1 MVSVGDRRLFTAT
14 IENNLDPVWNSDE
27 LSLRLGGAEEPLTL
41 EVFDSDLLTFDDS
54 LGKAVV
60 DVGTLAYSKWH
71 KCKQSLGYGKGEI
84 EFKVRLEKQAKLR
97 LQKVQHAREE
107 LAKEQAEQL
116 KLAKAKVA
124 EGAGDVLT
132 VAVVAA
138 TGLKNTDRGLFRR
151 SGDCSDPY
159 VMVSAG
165 NKKLRTK
172 TINNNLNPAWNS
184 EWFSFSLGDA
194 DQSLELEVFDSDLLT
209 FDDLLG
215 KAKIDLAS
223 LAAGKWIECKQ
234 SLGDGNGEIELK
246 MRLERQGGT
255 RRQKADAA
263 REKLEKQQAAELQ
276 AAKAKAAEGAGDIM
290 TIVVARANGLK
301 NTDRGVFRRSGDA
314 SDPYVVVSVGKQK
327 LRTAVIDNNLNP
339 VWNSQEF
346 SFTLAGGE
354 KSLALEAFD
363 SDWLTFDDSLG
374 KAQVDIGTLAAGK
387 WTEMKQSLGDG
398 NGEIEFKVRLEKQGK
413 LRMDKAQHAREQLE
427 KEQAEQMRLA
437 KAKAEQGAGDILTVA
452 VLSASDLRNTDRG
465 FFRRGGDASDPYV
478 IVSAGGKKLRTSTID
493 NNLNPVWNSEW
504 FSFTLG
510 DADRSLELD
519 VFDSDLLTFDDL
531 LGKTKI
537 DVGTLEAGKWLHR
550 KESLGNGSGNIE
562 FKVRLE
568 KQSSVRREK
577 ATCAYDQL
585 EKQQKEQS
593 KLAKAKAEE
602 GAADILTVA
611 VLGATG
617 LKNTDRGLFRRGGD
631 ASDPYV
637 EVSAGKQKFRTATI
651 DDNLN
656 PVWNSQEFE
665 FTLASGEK
673 SLQLKVFDSDLLT
686 FDDLLGEVRVDV
698 GSIDTG
704 AWIQQ
709 WQSLGE
715 GNGKIEF
722 RMRLERQGSQRQEK
736 AKRACEKLREEQAE
750 QVRLA
755 KAKAANGAGDIVTVA
770 VVSATGLRN
779 TDRGL
784 FRRSGDASD
793 PYVVVSAGEKKLRTS
808 TIDNDLNPIWNSE
821 WFSFSLGAGDRS
833 VKLQVFDSDLLT
845 FDDLLGEASL
855 AVETLT
861 PGQWHQCR
869 ESLGPGNGELEFQ
882 VRLEKQQSSRLG
894 KADVAVEKLE
904 KQQLDQLQ
912 AVKAKAK
919 KGAGR
924 VLSVVVIAAAG
935 LRNTDRGLFRRS
947 GDMSDPYA
955 IVSVGKSKFWTATV
969 DNDLNPAWNSK
980 EFSFPLGD
988 ADNTLRL
995 EVFDRDWLTFD
1006 DMLGKVEVDIRGI
1019 DIGKWLTRKESL
1031 GDGNG
1036 EIEFKVRLEQQ
1047 ESLRMERALS
1057 TGEKLRQELELEL
1070 SAAKSSAEAGAGK
1083 VLTVKVLSAHDL
1095 ANTEGRLAKMLGDA
1109 SDPFVVVTVGEEKLQ
1124 TRIVWNDLN
1133 PVWAGD
1139 AFSFTTDAP
1148 NAQILFE
1155 VFDFDWITQND
1166 LLGKITI
1173 NVEDIKPGEW
1183 VDFRQV
1189 LAEQPE
1195 NGKGELAFQV
1205 RVELQEKNRTQKADE
1220 ARLLLAKQQA
1230 EELEQQ
1236 KREHKE
1242 KEAA

>member
-1 MVSVGDRRLFTAT
+1 MSCCLGFLVKKNKKILTVRIIGASGLRNTELGLFRRFGDCSDPYAAVSAGGTRLQTKTLQNTLEPQWEEEAWTLALGDHEQHVEIEVFDCDFLTPDDLLGKAKIDIQNMEVNKKHMRTESLGDGNGQVKVELELRLCDLKTFEQVQKKAGSLQAAQAECYGLAKTGAEDGAGTIATVVVLEAHGLQNTDRGFFRRSGDASDPYVMVSVGDRRLFTAT

-194 DQSLELEVFDSDLLT
+194 DQSLELE
-209 FDDLLG
+209 
-215 KAKIDLAS
+215 
-223 LAAGKWIECKQ
+223 
-234 SLGDGNGEIELK
+234 
-246 MRLERQGGT
+246 
-255 RRQKADAA
+255 
-263 REKLEKQQAAELQ
+263 
-276 AAKAKAAEGAGDIM
+276 
-290 TIVVARANGLK
+290 
-301 NTDRGVFRRSGDA
+301 
-314 SDPYVVVSVGKQK
+314 
-327 LRTAVIDNNLNP
+327 
-339 VWNSQEF
+339 
-346 SFTLAGGE
+346 
-354 KSLALEAFD
+354 
-363 SDWLTFDDSLG
+363 
-374 KAQVDIGTLAAGK
+374 
-387 WTEMKQSLGDG
+387 
-398 NGEIEFKVRLEKQGK
+398 
-413 LRMDKAQHAREQLE
+413 
-427 KEQAEQMRLA
+427 
-437 KAKAEQGAGDILTVA
+437 
-452 VLSASDLRNTDRG
+452 
-465 FFRRGGDASDPYV
+465 
-478 IVSAGGKKLRTSTID
+478 
-493 NNLNPVWNSEW
+493 
-504 FSFTLG
+504 
-510 DADRSLELD
+510 
-519 VFDSDLLTFDDL
+519 
-531 LGKTKI
+531 
-537 DVGTLEAGKWLHR
+537 
-550 KESLGNGSGNIE
+550 
-562 FKVRLE
+562 
-568 KQSSVRREK
+568 
-577 ATCAYDQL
+577 
-585 EKQQKEQS
+585 
-593 KLAKAKAEE
+593 
-602 GAADILTVA
+602 
-611 VLGATG
+611 
-617 LKNTDRGLFRRGGD
+617 
-631 ASDPYV
+631 
-637 EVSAGKQKFRTATI
+637 
-651 DDNLN
+651 
-656 PVWNSQEFE
+656 
-665 FTLASGEK
+665 
-673 SLQLKVFDSDLLT
+673 
-686 FDDLLGEVRVDV
+686 
-698 GSIDTG
+698 
-704 AWIQQ
+704 
-709 WQSLGE
+709 
-715 GNGKIEF
+715 
-722 RMRLERQGSQRQEK
+722 
-736 AKRACEKLREEQAE
+736 
-750 QVRLA
+750 
-755 KAKAANGAGDIVTVA
+755 
-770 VVSATGLRN
+770 
-779 TDRGL
+779 
-784 FRRSGDASD
+784 
-793 PYVVVSAGEKKLRTS
+793 
-808 TIDNDLNPIWNSE
+808 
-821 WFSFSLGAGDRS
+821 
-833 VKLQVFDSDLLT
+833 VFDSDLLT